1 MMSPTMEDVARRAGV
16 SKATVSLVLNN
27 KPGISTEMQAVVL
40 KAAEALHYRVPVRRS
55 SKKRPAEQKNFTVV
69 HLVGQYPDTDI
80 QGAFLKYL
88 QGIRAFTLQ
97 ANINLT
103 AIGGYRKGDLARMEA
118 QILDESIDGLILMG
132 SGVHR
137 ESKLLH
143 RALELQIPLVVLARD
158 WPDLPISTVSQ
169 NHFQQA
175 QIALNHLVDLG
186 HRKIA
191 FLANEVDQEYEWF
204 DTRLACYKAKM
215 KEINGKEDEGFVVVG
230 RDCAEAAKQ
239 LLAQSPDVTAIFAIF
254 DGRAVETIKG
264 LVDMGIKIPGDV
276 SIIGLDNAEDVPAG
290 YPRLTTV
297 GVPHVEA
304 GYLTAELLMK
314 QIENDSLCYGN
325 LTISSNLIERETC
338 SKPANT

>member
-1 MMSPTMEDVARRAGV
+1 MSPTMEDVARRAGV

-27 KPGISTEMQAVVL
+27 KPGISTEVQATVL
-40 KAAEALHYRVPVRRS
+40 KAAEELHYRVPVRRS

-69 HLVGQYPDTDI
+69 HLVGQEPHIDI
-80 QGAFLKYL
+80 HGPFLRYL

-103 AIGGYRKGDLARMEA
+103 AIGGYRKGDLVQMEA
-118 QILDESIDGLILMG
+118 QILDESLDGLILMG

-137 ESKLLH
+137 ESKLLR
-143 RALELQIPLVVLARD
+143 RAIELQVPLVVLARN
-158 WPDLPISTVSQ
+158 WPDLPISTVGQ

-191 FLANEVDQEYEWF
+191 FLANEADQEYEWF
-204 DTRLACYKAKM
+204 DIRLECYQAKM
-215 KEINGKEDEGFVVVG
+215 REISGKEDEGFVVVG
-230 RDCAEAAKQ
+230 RDCADAAGQ
-239 LLAQSPDVTAIFAIF
+239 LLTQSPEVTAIFAIY

-264 LVDMGIKIPGDV
+264 LVEMGIKIPEDV
-276 SIIGLDNAEDVPAG
+276 SIIGLDNAEDVPEG
-290 YPRLTTV
+290 YPGLTTV

-304 GYLTAELLMK
+304 GYLAAELLMK
-314 QIENDSLCYGN
+314 QIENDSLSHANFTVCST
-325 LTISSNLIERETC
+325 LVERDSC
-338 SKPANT
+338 SKPVHN